1 MRKLMIITFC
11 CLSSGAHG
19 ADQATVKDVVGWARD
34 GNQEF
39 VALLTGVGRGV
50 EGANMT
56 IGFKQREL
64 TLYCQP
70 NIAIT
75 GDQYLRIIGT
85 HIERHPERGN
95 LEPALIGI
103 VMTMALI
110 EAFPCK

>member
-1 MRKLMIITFC
+1 MHKAVLLATALWCF
-11 CLSSGAHG
+11 SSGAHG
-19 ADQATVKDVVGWARD
+19 ATVKDVVGWARD
-34 GNQEF
+34 GNKEF

-56 IGFKQREL
+56 IGFEKRER

-75 GDQYLRIIGT
+75 GDQYLRVIET
-85 HIERHPERGN
+85 DIERHPAHGD
-95 LEPALIGI
+95 LDPAMVGV